1 MKKNLTNYP
10 NHDKLS
16 SVKFLGLDV
25 NLPVFLFTSGLTI
38 LFSSLVL
45 IFPEASTEL
54 LSDTRNFVLN
64 WFDTLFTVSMSS
76 FILVIF
82 FLIISPF
89 GKIRLGGD
97 GSIPEFGFISW
108 TCMLFAAGVGIGMT
122 FYGAAEPLSYYTGV
136 FGTPLNVSPGTEEA
150 YRLAFSA
157 TIFHWGLSG
166 WSVYAII
173 GLSLAFFSYN
183 WKLPLTIRSIFY
195 PLLGNRIWGWQ
206 GDLIDIIAVLA
217 TLFGLATSLGLGAQQ
232 ASAGLLYI
240 FELPNN
246 ILSQSLIIIF
256 ITSVAIFS
264 VFRGLDRGVR
274 VLSNINIGLALI
286 LLTFVVIAGPTV
298 KILLSYGDNLVNYF
312 QDIVRLSNWNRPDD
326 EAWYHDWTIFYW
338 AWWIS
343 WSPFVGMFIA
353 RISKGR
359 TIREFLSVVMFIP
372 LMFNLIWFTSFGET
386 AIDQHQSGLGNLSE
400 PVGEISL
407 ILFYMLDNLFFPI
420 FTSLFALFM
429 LVLFFVTSSDSGSLV
444 IDTIT
449 SGGKSD
455 PPRIQRVI
463 WAVIQGLLAIVL
475 LVGGGSYALSAIQ
488 SGAISMAA
496 PFIFILIA
504 ATISL
509 LRGIYIEIYDPQ
521 KRIEINGR

>member
-1 MKKNLTNYP
+1 MKENLTNYP

-136 FGTPLNVSPGTEEA
+136 FGTPLGVSPGTEEA

-173 GLSLAFFSYN
+173 GLALAFFSYN

-264 VFRGLDRGVR
+264 VYRGLDRGVR

-372 LMFNLIWFTSFGET
+372 LIFNLIWFTSFGET
-386 AIDQHQSGLGNLSE
+386 AIDQHQRGLGNLSE

-407 ILFYMLDNLFFPI
+407 ILFYMLDNLLFPI

-509 LRGIYIEIYDPQ
+509 LRGIYIEVYDPK